1 MLKTT
6 DMAFMGALH
15 PFIRSFLGKNK
26 IKTEKVTEVA
36 IRNNIPINPLKKIR
50 FAVELESP
58 WGQKW
63 CRHQKYFS
71 NKISV

>member
-1 MLKTT
+1 MWFEEVPGVALLWKRGGGIVEKNSLLLKTK

-36 IRNNIPINPLKKIR
+36 IRNNIPQNIVQNL
-50 FAVELESP
+50 F
-58 WGQKW
+58 
-63 CRHQKYFS
+63 
-71 NKISV
+71 